1 LDGAEG
7 MLMGCRYLTQHHE
20 DPIATAGGL
29 VALGIY
35 LNSSYIYFTRPV
47 QSESVS
53 ESIFESV
60 KESVF
65 ESDKESD
72 KALV

>member
-1 LDGAEG
+1 
-7 MLMGCRYLTQHHE
+7 MGYRYLMINMV
-20 DPIATAGGL
+20 DPIAVIGGL

-35 LNSSYIYFTRPV
+35 LNSSYVYFTRPV

-65 ESDKESD
+65 VSEKESD